1 MSQLRRTMLYVP
13 GNNPGMLRDAYIY
26 GADSLMFDLEDSIAL
41 NEKSTA
47 RFLVFNAIKDIDYGN
62 KEIVVRINSLES
74 GIGEEDIYAVVAA
87 GVDVIRLPKTE
98 TAQDVLDVEAI
109 IEKAEIKY
117 NKVVGSTRMMA
128 AMESPLGVM
137 NAYSIATSTKRLL
150 GIAIGAED
158 FVTNMY
164 TSRSADGSELMV
176 ARSQILMAARAAKV
190 YAIDTVYSDVDNEAG
205 FRKEVAL
212 IKQLGFD
219 GKSII
224 NPRQVNIVH
233 EIYTPSKKEVDK
245 ATRVIEAS
253 HEAEKK
259 GLGVISLDGKMIDK
273 PIVDRAERVVTLAK
287 AAEEQ

>member
-1 MSQLRRTMLYVP
+1 
-13 GNNPGMLRDAYIY
+13 MLRDAYIY